1 MWATSTASNCSMRKP
16 RAADADSPASFQP
29 LKAHA
34 ITGFRRAGLSSQ
46 IKSGTFRTVPEARSV
61 RAHFDNGWVPGT
73 AEHPSTITA
82 LREGSALDAVF
93 ACSRKERL
101 TTRAGAPYLSLEL
114 R

>member
-1 MWATSTASNCSMRKP
+1 MWATWAASNCSIRKP

-34 ITGFRRAGLSSQ
+34 ITGLRRTGLSSQ
-46 IKSGTFRTVPEARSV
+46 IRSGTFRTVPEARSV
-61 RAHFDNGWVPGT
+61 RTQFENGRVPDT
-73 AEHPSTITA
+73 AEDTTTIA
-82 LREGSALDAVF
+82 SLREGAALDAVF

-101 TTRAGAPYLSLEL
+101 TTRAGAPYLALEL